1 MHYQIKIPFKMLS
14 NNVIHSKSLFLFYI
28 RINIL
33 YYITIINIIV
43 IYIKVKISNN

>member
-1 MHYQIKIPFKMLS
+1 MHYQLKKPFKMLS